1 METILVNI
9 ADNGEITLVGKFNDG
24 FAYLK
29 CKQDGKYYTMR
40 YPKLKTLT
48 AEQAWDIYE
57 FTGRVAETPFDV
69 AVKFGVLYNK
79 DGKEV
84 PCS

>member
-1 METILVNI
+1 METILVNT

-29 CKQDGKYYTMR
+29 CKQDGK
-40 YPKLKTLT
+40 
-48 AEQAWDIYE
+48 
-57 FTGRVAETPFDV
+57 
-69 AVKFGVLYNK
+69 
-79 DGKEV
+79 EV